1 MKKYLLLAVTAFLL
15 VAVPRTAHAQ
25 TKAAPTAVAHLDLDS
40 LLGIMP
46 AFQSASD
53 SAQLFYADLE
63 KQMYAMNLELQR
75 KGAEYDSLSPT
86 WSKSIKTIK
95 EQEIYDLQ
103 QRIQAFQQTAQ
114 DDYTKRRSE
123 LLVPLFNK
131 IQAAVKDVAVT
142 KGYAYVLDSSKSA
155 TVVLY
160 AAKSADIFVDVQH
173 KLGIPDPKPKP
184 APAPGGAPTPP
195 GGGAH

>member
-1 MKKYLLLAVTAFLL
+1 MKKYLLLAVTALLL

-40 LLGIMP
+40 LLSIMP
-46 AFQSASD
+46 AFKAASD
-53 SAQLFYADLE
+53 TAQMFYADLE
-63 KQMYAMNLELQR
+63 KQMYAMNLELQK
-75 KGAEYDSLSPT
+75 KGDEYDSLSGT

-103 QRIQAFQQTAQ
+103 QRIQGFQQTAQ
-114 DDYTKRRSE
+114 EDYTKRRSE

-131 IQAAVKDVAVT
+131 IQAAVKAVAVE

-155 TVVLY
+155 SVVLY
-160 AAKSADIFVDVQH
+160 AADSADIFVAVQH
-173 KLGIPDPKPKP
+173 KLGIPDPPKKTT
-184 APAPGGAPTPP
+184 PAPGGTPK
-195 GGGAH
+195 